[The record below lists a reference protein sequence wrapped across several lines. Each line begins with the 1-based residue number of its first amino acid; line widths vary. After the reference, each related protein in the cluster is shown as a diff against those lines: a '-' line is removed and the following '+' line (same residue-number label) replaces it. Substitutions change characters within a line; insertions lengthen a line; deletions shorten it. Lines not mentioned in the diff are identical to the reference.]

1 MNIFKALD
9 ISASA
14 LQAQKT
20 RMNTI
25 SSNLANIQTTRTP
38 AGGPYR
44 KKSVVFESTPVNGFE
59 EHLSRAKNEHAQ
71 GVRVAEIQSDQS
83 PFKKIYDPA
92 HPDADENGFV
102 QLPNV
107 NLMAEI
113 ADMMSATRSYEAN
126 VTVIK
131 SVKRMALKS
140 LEIGK

>member
-38 AGGPYR
+38 DGGPYR
-44 KKSVVFESTPVNGFE
+44 KKSVVFEATPANGFE

-71 GVRVAEIQSDQS
+71 GVRVAEIQADPS

-92 HPDADENGFV
+92 HPDADKNGFV